1 MLLIYCQY
9 LFNINGNNVVEEYH
23 LKEIRSWLLCSD
35 WMLSFLFGRIT
46 KPLRRNVKRFI
57 FVSLH
62 DAVRLVELFSIRFIC
77 TQWNLHARHRK
88 FGLITSACF
97 IPGCLSA
104 LWEALILR
112 QLNSLSVS
120 RLYFQ
125 LLHVNNEIWRFHWKD
140 TQTYYVTINVVSSQ
154 CQILSLFLGK
164 IKKRF
169 FKNWFKENKK
179 KRKI

>member
-57 FVSLH
+57 FVSFH
-62 DAVRLVELFSIRFIC
+62 DDIRLVELFSIRFIC

-97 IPGCLSA
+97 IPGCFSA

-120 RLYFQ
+120 RFTFSCYMWTTKFGGFTEKTLKHIM
-125 LLHVNNEIWRFHWKD
+125 LLLTWWVRNAK
-140 TQTYYVTINVVSSQ
+140 Y
-154 CQILSLFLGK
+154 CLF
-164 IKKRF
+164 F
-169 FKNWFKENKK
+169 
-179 KRKI
+179 